1 MGEEY
6 KAENQRR
13 RVENAQP
20 GEAVVV
26 LEGVRK
32 RYKLKSKSIDA
43 LAGVNLSVSRGAI
56 QGIIGFSGAG
66 KTTLLRCISRL
77 EQPDEGR
84 VLVAGKDLAHLK
96 SRALREARKQIGVV
110 FQQFHLLRSHT
121 VVANI
126 GLPLRL
132 AGRSRAEIAARVQE
146 LLQWFGLE
154 DKAEQY
160 PEQLSGG
167 QRQRVAIARA
177 LAIHP
182 AVLLTDEPTS
192 ALDRET
198 TASVLELLQRIRNE
212 FGVTILIITHEIDA
226 VSAICDRVA
235 VLEDG
240 RIVEEGEVAKVLS
253 QPESSAAKR
262 LLGINPSEAKVPQF
276 EPVALKGT
284 PIVGG
289 ELCTS

>member
-1 MGEEY
+1 MSEQY
-6 KAENQRR
+6 KAENQRC
-13 RVENAQP
+13 RVNDAQP

-32 RYKLKSKSIDA
+32 RYKLKSKWIDA
-43 LAGVNLSVSRGAI
+43 LAGVDLSVSRGVI

-121 VVANI
+121 VAANI
-126 GLPLRL
+126 GLPLKL
-132 AGRSRAEIAARVQE
+132 AGRPRAEIAARVQE
-146 LLQWFGLE
+146 LLQWFGLA

-160 PEQLSGG
+160 PAQLSGG

-226 VSAICDRVA
+226 VRAICDRVA

-253 QPESSAAKR
+253 QPESSASKR
-262 LLGINPSEAKVPQF
+262 LLGISPDEAKVPQF

-289 ELCTS
+289 ELCTN